1 MEAGRISR
9 YYGSSCGISKALS
22 SQGVLIV
29 PESMLTWKHQYIS
42 SGRPKYMFHGLGVDR
57 PISFQLTVPY
67 FTRLKLYL
75 VL

>member
-1 MEAGRISR
+1 MVRVDWGRLDVSR
-9 YYGSSCGISKALS
+9 NYGSSCGISKALS

-57 PISFQLTVPY
+57 PISF
-67 FTRLKLYL
+67 
-75 VL
+75 